1 LEGFPRLYVKR
12 GQTFVVYSE
21 VIDQLA
27 VLARAAGIAAKA
39 APYFHSRLQ
48 AIEHTGERER
58 EGPVQTSIMVE
69 FM

>member
-1 LEGFPRLYVKR
+1 VKR

-58 EGPVQTSIMVE
+58 ERERGRFRPLSWWSLCRP
-69 FM
+69 